1 MKAIGYT
8 RVSTVEQADSGLGLE
23 AQAERIKAYCAL
35 KGLYLAET
43 ITDAGVSGGKPLAQ
57 REGGE
62 RLVTAVKDRRVKAII
77 MLKLDRGFR
86 DAGDCL
92 NTVDQW
98 EKAGIALHVIDLGGN
113 AIDTTSA
120 AGRFMLVVLAGAAEM
135 ERNLTRE
142 RTRSALAVKKANGER
157 VGAIPYGYDLAPD
170 GQTLIPNGAEQ
181 AVIAEIRAM
190 RLSGLKLQKIAAS
203 LTIRTIA
210 TKTGKSSRWTHQAVA
225 RILRR

>member
-35 KGLYLAET
+35 KGLFLAET

-62 RLVTAVKDRRVKAII
+62 RLVAAVRDRRVKAII

-92 NTVDQW
+92 TTVDQW
-98 EKAGIALHVIDLGGN
+98 ERAGIALHVIDLGGN

-120 AGRFMLVVLAGAAEM
+120 AGRFMLVVL
-135 ERNLTRE
+135 
-142 RTRSALAVKKANGER
+142 V
-157 VGAIPYGYDLAPD
+157 
-170 GQTLIPNGAEQ
+170 
-181 AVIAEIRAM
+181 
-190 RLSGLKLQKIAAS
+190 
-203 LTIRTIA
+203 
-210 TKTGKSSRWTHQAVA
+210 
-225 RILRR
+225 